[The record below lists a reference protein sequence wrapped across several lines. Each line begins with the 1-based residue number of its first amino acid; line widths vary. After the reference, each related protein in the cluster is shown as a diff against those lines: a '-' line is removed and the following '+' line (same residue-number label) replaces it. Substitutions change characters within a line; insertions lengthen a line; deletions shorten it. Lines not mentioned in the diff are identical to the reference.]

1 MIAENLSSKQYMLKY
16 GTNIEVGHVYK
27 NFLEVLEAVGLPV
40 ELSQSKSSK
49 SRIIESLKEHTIYRR
64 SGQKWVFQ
72 ENNYGKIKEFP
83 ELEEGEILLPYD
95 DQEVYYVSSFGRI
108 WNRKNREW
116 ISKYEY
122 RGRYKVS
129 LYSRSHILSR
139 VVAITFIPN
148 PDNKPEVNHKDEN
161 PQNNRVDNLE
171 WVTRK
176 ENLNRACNDLIKIQ
190 ENEESKI
197 NKQSDFIIYANK
209 AKFNSFDDAA
219 KWIAKKNG
227 MKENTNLDMVKKSI
241 LSSIRTQKKYCNINW
256 QMSFKK

>member
-1 MIAENLSSKQYMLKY
+1 MLTWKPIPY
-16 GTNIEVGHVYK
+16 
-27 NFLEVLEAVGLPV
+27 A
-40 ELSQSKSSK
+40 
-49 SRIIESLKEHTIYRR
+49 ESLTIDHLNHNKRENTIY
-64 SGQKWVFQ
+64 
-72 ENNYGKIKEFP
+72 
-83 ELEEGEILLPYD
+83 
-95 DQEVYYVSSFGRI
+95 
-108 WNRKNREW
+108 
-116 ISKYEY
+116 
-122 RGRYKVS
+122 
-129 LYSRSHILSR
+129 
-139 VVAITFIPN
+139 
-148 PDNKPEVNHKDEN
+148 
-161 PQNNRVDNLE
+161 NLE

-241 LSSIRTQKKYCNINW
+241 FSSIRTQKKYCNINW

>member
-1 MIAENLSSKQYMLKY
+1 MINFILPKINFSIEKWKWNKEFRVYVSNLGSFKDEHRRPLPIKV
-16 GTNIEVGHVYK
+16 GTNGYCYIKTDRGFKTAHRLVMLTWKPIPNAETLTIDHLNHNK
-27 NFLEVLEAVGLPV
+27 REN
-40 ELSQSKSSK
+40 
-49 SRIIESLKEHTIYRR
+49 TIY
-64 SGQKWVFQ
+64 
-72 ENNYGKIKEFP
+72 
-83 ELEEGEILLPYD
+83 
-95 DQEVYYVSSFGRI
+95 
-108 WNRKNREW
+108 
-116 ISKYEY
+116 
-122 RGRYKVS
+122 
-129 LYSRSHILSR
+129 
-139 VVAITFIPN
+139 
-148 PDNKPEVNHKDEN
+148 
-161 PQNNRVDNLE
+161 NLE

>member
-1 MIAENLSSKQYMLKY
+1 MKNHDSTDALANCISLVITIEDNTIIGGLSSSIK
-16 GTNIEVGHVYK
+16 
-27 NFLEVLEAVGLPV
+27 
-40 ELSQSKSSK
+40 ELSEINIPEAYDCYITTDRGFKTAHRLVMLTWK
-49 SRIIESLKEHTIYRR
+49 PIPNAESLTIDHLNHNKRENTIY
-64 SGQKWVFQ
+64 
-72 ENNYGKIKEFP
+72 
-83 ELEEGEILLPYD
+83 
-95 DQEVYYVSSFGRI
+95 
-108 WNRKNREW
+108 
-116 ISKYEY
+116 
-122 RGRYKVS
+122 
-129 LYSRSHILSR
+129 
-139 VVAITFIPN
+139 
-148 PDNKPEVNHKDEN
+148 
-161 PQNNRVDNLE
+161 NLE